1 MTTRSHARKLT
12 SPLGISTVEGVT
24 LYSSGKPRTPERG
37 HSHVWCPPT
46 DVTETKDTLVV
57 TVKIAGME
65 QSQFNISLQK
75 RKLTIA
81 GIRGDVACPQAYHQM
96 GVRYGEFR
104 TEVEVPAGVDPDSLE
119 ANYSGGFLE
128 VVLLNIRSC
137 VTATAG

>member
-1 MTTRSHARKLT
+1 
-12 SPLGISTVEGVT
+12 
-24 LYSSGKPRTPERG
+24 
-37 HSHVWCPPT
+37 
-46 DVTETKDTLVV
+46 LVV